1 MKVYSLSFDH
11 NVLPYIEL
19 IGGYKIKFKYGIE
32 QKNFPEDQKAFIETP
47 RPLKNSLWYTYRTL
61 VVSESLFPLYEKA
74 FANNAQILP
83 LDVENNGQ
91 AFLINVT
98 TSGNDWFSMEE
109 SIFDDYSDHQKKE
122 GKFIHQR
129 DMRTARLYAVDAV
142 FIKDII
148 KAPIFNVIHNKD
160 ILGPFCTLGLFPE
173 EEELAALIL
182 KYNIK
187 GISLYE
193 NKLI

>member
-1 MKVYSLSFDH
+1 MKVFWIRPDEDI
-11 NVLPYIEL
+11 LPYIEL
-19 IGGYKIKFKYGIE
+19 IGGRKIKFKYGVE
-32 QKNFPEDQKAFIETP
+32 QKNFPDDQKAFFKSP
-47 RPLKNSLWYTYRTL
+47 KPLKKSLWHILTSL
-61 VVSESLFPLYEKA
+61 VVSEDLLPIYRKA
-74 FANNAQILP
+74 LLNFVQILP
-83 LDVENNGQ
+83 INIENHGK

-98 TSGNDWFSMEE
+98 TSGNDWFSIEE
-109 SIFDDYSDHQKKE
+109 SIFVDYSDHQKKE
-122 GKFIHQR
+122 GKFIHQL
-129 DMRTARLYAVDAV
+129 DMRTSRLYPVDAV
-142 FIKDII
+142 FIKDKI

-182 KYNIK
+182 KNNIK